1 MSQKVRL
8 RRLRYNKTVRDLFE
22 DTHLRPQDL
31 IYPIFVCEGKNI
43 KNEIKSMPG
52 QYQISVDR
60 LHSLCN
66 KLIELNIKSVI
77 LFGVPD
83 KKDDDGKVAQDD
95 NGIVQR
101 AVKEIKKIN
110 NEILVIVDVCH
121 CQYTLHGHCGT
132 IDKGDVD
139 NDKTVTNLGLQ
150 AVSLARAGAD
160 VIAPSDMMDGRVNHI
175 RNILDKN
182 NFEKLPIF
190 SYSVKYASAFYGPFR
205 DAAENTPQH
214 GDRKSYQMNYKNS
227 LEAMREAE
235 TDINEGADALIVKP
249 AMSYLDIIY
258 RIKSKYSI
266 PVIAYNVSGE
276 YSMAH
281 SAVDKNWIDKQ
292 VIFEILTSMKRA
304 GANAIITYHAI
315 EVAEYLNENWYV
327 QK

>member
-60 LHSLCN
+60 LPSLCN

-101 AVKEIKKIN
+101 AVKEIKKTN

-150 AVSLARAGAD
+150 ALSLARAGAD

-281 SAVDKNWIDKQ
+281 SAVDKNWIAKQ

-315 EVAEYLNENWYV
+315 EVAEYLNEN
-327 QK
+327 

>member
-150 AVSLARAGAD
+150 ALSLARAGAD
-160 VIAPSDMMDGRVNHI
+160 VIAPSDMMDGRVKHI

-315 EVAEYLNENWYV
+315 EVAEYLNEN
-327 QK
+327 

>member
-43 KNEIKSMPG
+43 NNEIKSMPG
-52 QYQISVDR
+52 QYQVSVDR
-60 LHSLCN
+60 LPSLCN

-101 AVKEIKKIN
+101 AVKEIKKTN

-315 EVAEYLNENWYV
+315 EVAEYLNEN
-327 QK
+327 

>member
-52 QYQISVDR
+52 QYQVSVDR
-60 LHSLCN
+60 LPSLCN
-66 KLIELNIKSVI
+66 RLIELNIKSVI

-101 AVKEIKKIN
+101 AVKEIKKTN

-315 EVAEYLNENWYV
+315 DVAEYLNEN
-327 QK
+327 

>member
-52 QYQISVDR
+52 QYQVSVDR
-60 LHSLCN
+60 LPSLCN

-160 VIAPSDMMDGRVNHI
+160 VIAPSDMMDGRVKHI

-315 EVAEYLNENWYV
+315 EIAEYLNEN
-327 QK
+327 

>member
-60 LHSLCN
+60 LPSLCN

-101 AVKEIKKIN
+101 AVKEIKKTN

-150 AVSLARAGAD
+150 ALSLARAGAD
-160 VIAPSDMMDGRVNHI
+160 VIAPSDMMDGRVKHI

-281 SAVDKNWIDKQ
+281 SAVDKNWIAKQ

-315 EVAEYLNENWYV
+315 EVAEYLNEN
-327 QK
+327 

>member
-8 RRLRYNKTVRDLFE
+8 RRLRYNKTIRDLFE

-52 QYQISVDR
+52 QYQVSVDR
-60 LHSLCN
+60 LPSLCN
-66 KLIELNIKSVI
+66 RLIELNIKSVI

-83 KKDDDGKVAQDD
+83 IKDDDGKVAQDD

-101 AVKEIKKIN
+101 AVKEIKKTN

-315 EVAEYLNENWYV
+315 EVAEYLNEN
-327 QK
+327 

>member
-52 QYQISVDR
+52 QYQVSVDR
-60 LHSLCN
+60 LPSLCN

-101 AVKEIKKIN
+101 AVKEIKKTN

-150 AVSLARAGAD
+150 ALSLARAGAD
-160 VIAPSDMMDGRVNHI
+160 VIAPSDMMDGRVKHI

-315 EVAEYLNENWYV
+315 EVAEYLNEN
-327 QK
+327 

>member
-52 QYQISVDR
+52 QYQVSVDR
-60 LHSLCN
+60 LPSLCN

-101 AVKEIKKIN
+101 AVKEIKKTN

-235 TDINEGADALIVKP
+235 TDIKEGADALIVKP

-315 EVAEYLNENWYV
+315 EVAEYLNEN
-327 QK
+327 

>member
-43 KNEIKSMPG
+43 KNEIKSMPD

-60 LHSLCN
+60 LPSLCN
-66 KLIELNIKSVI
+66 KLIELSIRSVI

-101 AVKEIKKIN
+101 AVKEIKKTN

-281 SAVDKNWIDKQ
+281 SALDKNWIDKQ

-315 EVAEYLNENWYV
+315 EVAEYLNEN
-327 QK
+327 

>member
-52 QYQISVDR
+52 QYQVSVDR
-60 LHSLCN
+60 LPSLCN

-83 KKDDDGKVAQDD
+83 IKDDDGKVAQDD

-101 AVKEIKKIN
+101 AVKEIKKTN

-315 EVAEYLNENWYV
+315 EVAEYLNEN
-327 QK
+327 

>member
-60 LHSLCN
+60 LPSLCN

-101 AVKEIKKIN
+101 AVKEIKKTN

-315 EVAEYLNENWYV
+315 EIAEYLNEN
-327 QK
+327 

>member
-8 RRLRYNKTVRDLFE
+8 RRLRYNKNVRDLFE

-31 IYPIFVCEGKNI
+31 ICPIFVCEGKNI

-60 LHSLCN
+60 LPSLCN

-101 AVKEIKKIN
+101 AVKEIKKTN

-205 DAAENTPQH
+205 DAAENTPQL

-281 SAVDKNWIDKQ
+281 SAVDKNWIAKQ

-315 EVAEYLNENWYV
+315 EVAEYLNEN
-327 QK
+327 

>member
-60 LHSLCN
+60 LPSLCN

-101 AVKEIKKIN
+101 AVKEIKKTN

-150 AVSLARAGAD
+150 ALSLARAGAD

-304 GANAIITYHAI
+304 GANAIITCLLYTSPSPRD
-315 EVAEYLNENWYV
+315 
-327 QK
+327 

>member
-52 QYQISVDR
+52 QYQVSVDR
-60 LHSLCN
+60 LPSLCN
-66 KLIELNIKSVI
+66 KLLELNIKSVI

-110 NEILVIVDVCH
+110 EEILVIVDVCH

-139 NDKTVTNLGLQ
+139 NDKTVANLGLQ

-190 SYSVKYASAFYGPFR
+190 SYSVKYASTFYGPFR
-205 DAAENTPQH
+205 DAADNTPQY

-227 LEAMREAE
+227 LEAIREAE

-258 RIKSKYSI
+258 RIKSKFSI
-266 PVIAYNVSGE
+266 IKWTMFSNHY
-276 YSMAH
+276 
-281 SAVDKNWIDKQ
+281 ID
-292 VIFEILTSMKRA
+292 IFIYRGTYYFSFMKS
-304 GANAIITYHAI
+304 
-315 EVAEYLNENWYV
+315 
-327 QK
+327 

>member
-22 DTHLRPQDL
+22 DTHLRPQDF

-52 QYQISVDR
+52 QYQVSVDR
-60 LHSLCN
+60 LPSLCN

-101 AVKEIKKIN
+101 AVKEIKKTN

-315 EVAEYLNENWYV
+315 EVAEYLNEN
-327 QK
+327 

>member
-8 RRLRYNKTVRDLFE
+8 RRLRYNKIVRDLFE

-52 QYQISVDR
+52 QYQVSVDR
-60 LHSLCN
+60 LPSLCN
-66 KLIELNIKSVI
+66 RLIELNIKSVI

-101 AVKEIKKIN
+101 AVKEIKKTN

-315 EVAEYLNENWYV
+315 EVAEYLNEN
-327 QK
+327 

>member
-8 RRLRYNKTVRDLFE
+8 RRLRYNKNVRDLFE

-60 LHSLCN
+60 LPSLCN

-101 AVKEIKKIN
+101 AVKEIKKTN

-160 VIAPSDMMDGRVNHI
+160 VIAPSDMMDGRVKHI

-315 EVAEYLNENWYV
+315 EVAEYLNEN
-327 QK
+327 

>member
-52 QYQISVDR
+52 QYQVSVDR
-60 LHSLCN
+60 LPSLCN

-101 AVKEIKKIN
+101 AVKEIKKTN

-160 VIAPSDMMDGRVNHI
+160 VIAPSDMMDGRVKHI

-315 EVAEYLNENWYV
+315 EVAEYLNEN
-327 QK
+327 